1 VRSQTSYLVVMMC
14 MMGAF
19 AIVRL
24 NPLGLLLFPGNLVV
38 GLALLIG
45 GLALWAQRSFSLG
58 VATGAALLTM
68 GGGLLTFAKVKGFEL
83 PGFPLIWL
91 VVGLYLEMRL
101 IFHFQHLRRQELAQ
115 RKSDSEASKEKLVAG
130 PDSEDKP

>member
-1 VRSQTSYLVVMMC
+1 MMC

-45 GLALWAQRSFSLG
+45 GLALWAQR
-58 VATGAALLTM
+58 
-68 GGGLLTFAKVKGFEL
+68 
-83 PGFPLIWL
+83 
-91 VVGLYLEMRL
+91 
-101 IFHFQHLRRQELAQ
+101 
-115 RKSDSEASKEKLVAG
+115 
-130 PDSEDKP
+130 

>member
-1 VRSQTSYLVVMMC
+1 MMC
-14 MMGAF
+14 MMGLF

-24 NPLGLLLFPGNLVV
+24 QPFGLLLFPGNLVV
-38 GLALLIG
+38 GAALLCG
-45 GLALWAQRSFSLG
+45 GLTLAAKRSFSIP

-68 GGGLLTFAKVKGFEL
+68 VGGLLTFGKVKGFEL

-101 IFHFQHLRRQELAQ
+101 ILTHQQQRRQELADKRQ
-115 RKSDSEASKEKLVAG
+115 QSEQPK
-130 PDSEDKP
+130 DMR